1 MCIAV
6 SVSNLPIKTD
16 SVSSLAASKNY
27 YGLNRFFA
35 CSIRYNVE
43 VRTMP
48 IFAEMSMTT
57 FWIIA
62 MVVFLVIEAVTV
74 GIVSVWFA
82 IGALFAMVTAMLG
95 ANLWVQI
102 AVFLVVSA
110 VTLYFTR
117 PLVKKYVNNKVEPTN
132 ADMLIGKECRV
143 VETIDNLTGTG
154 AVYVDGKT
162 WTART
167 VDEEIIPEGQLVK
180 AERIEGV
187 KLIVSKIAPEA

>member
-1 MCIAV
+1 
-6 SVSNLPIKTD
+6 
-16 SVSSLAASKNY
+16 
-27 YGLNRFFA
+27 
-35 CSIRYNVE
+35 
-43 VRTMP
+43 MP
-48 IFAEMSMTT
+48 MFAEMSMTT

-102 AVFLVVSA
+102 TVFLVVSA
-110 VTLYFTR
+110 IALYFTR
-117 PLVKKYVNNKVEPTN
+117 PLVKKFVNNKVEPTN

-143 VETIDNLTGTG
+143 VETIDNLSGTG

-167 VDEEIIPEGQLVK
+167 VDEEIIPEDQLVK

>member
-1 MCIAV
+1 
-6 SVSNLPIKTD
+6 
-16 SVSSLAASKNY
+16 
-27 YGLNRFFA
+27 
-35 CSIRYNVE
+35 
-43 VRTMP
+43 MP
-48 IFAEMSMTT
+48 MFAEMSMTT

-102 AVFLVVSA
+102 TVFLVVSA
-110 VTLYFTR
+110 IALYFTR
-117 PLVKKYVNNKVEPTN
+117 PLVKKFVNNKVEPTN

-143 VETIDNLTGTG
+143 VETIDNLSGTG
-154 AVYVDGKT
+154 ADYVDGKT

-167 VDEEIIPEGQLVK
+167 VDEEIIPKGQLVK

>member
-1 MCIAV
+1 
-6 SVSNLPIKTD
+6 
-16 SVSSLAASKNY
+16 
-27 YGLNRFFA
+27 
-35 CSIRYNVE
+35 
-43 VRTMP
+43 MP
-48 IFAEMSMTT
+48 MFAEMSMTT

-82 IGALFAMVTAMLG
+82 IGALLAMVTAMLG

-102 AVFLVVSA
+102 TVFLVVSA
-110 VTLYFTR
+110 IALYFTR
-117 PLVKKYVNNKVEPTN
+117 PLVKKFVNNKVEPTN

-143 VETIDNLTGTG
+143 VETIDNLSGTG

>member
-1 MCIAV
+1 
-6 SVSNLPIKTD
+6 
-16 SVSSLAASKNY
+16 
-27 YGLNRFFA
+27 
-35 CSIRYNVE
+35 
-43 VRTMP
+43 MP

-167 VDEEIIPEGQLVK
+167 VAEEIIPEGQLVK

>member
-1 MCIAV
+1 
-6 SVSNLPIKTD
+6 
-16 SVSSLAASKNY
+16 
-27 YGLNRFFA
+27 
-35 CSIRYNVE
+35 
-43 VRTMP
+43 MP

-82 IGALFAMVTAMLG
+82 VGALFAMVTAMLG

>member
-1 MCIAV
+1 
-6 SVSNLPIKTD
+6 
-16 SVSSLAASKNY
+16 
-27 YGLNRFFA
+27 
-35 CSIRYNVE
+35 
-43 VRTMP
+43 MP

-74 GIVSVWFA
+74 GIVSIWFA

-102 AVFLVVSA
+102 AVFIVVSA
-110 VTLYFTR
+110 ITLYFTR

-143 VETIDNLTGTG
+143 VETIDNLSGTG

-167 VDEEIIPEGQLVK
+167 VDEEVIPEGQLVK

>member
-1 MCIAV
+1 
-6 SVSNLPIKTD
+6 
-16 SVSSLAASKNY
+16 
-27 YGLNRFFA
+27 
-35 CSIRYNVE
+35 
-43 VRTMP
+43 MP

-187 KLIVSKIAPEA
+187 KLVVSKIAPEA

>member
-1 MCIAV
+1 
-6 SVSNLPIKTD
+6 
-16 SVSSLAASKNY
+16 
-27 YGLNRFFA
+27 
-35 CSIRYNVE
+35 
-43 VRTMP
+43 MP
-48 IFAEMSMTT
+48 MFAEMSMTT

-102 AVFLVVSA
+102 TAFLVVSA
-110 VTLYFTR
+110 IALYFTR
-117 PLVKKYVNNKVEPTN
+117 PLVKKFVNNKVEPTN

-143 VETIDNLTGTG
+143 VETIDNLSGTG

-167 VDEEIIPEGQLVK
+167 VDEEIIPKGQLVK

>member
-1 MCIAV
+1 MYRI
-6 SVSNLPIKTD
+6 T
-16 SVSSLAASKNY
+16 
-27 YGLNRFFA
+27 
-35 CSIRYNVE
+35 NVE

-48 IFAEMSMTT
+48 MFAEMSMTT

-102 AVFLVVSA
+102 TVFLVVSA
-110 VTLYFTR
+110 IALYFTR
-117 PLVKKYVNNKVEPTN
+117 PLVKKFVNNKVEPTN

-143 VETIDNLTGTG
+143 VETIDNISGTG

>member
-1 MCIAV
+1 M
-6 SVSNLPIKTD
+6 T
-16 SVSSLAASKNY
+16 
-27 YGLNRFFA
+27 
-35 CSIRYNVE
+35 NVE

-48 IFAEMSMTT
+48 MFAEMSMTT

-102 AVFLVVSA
+102 TVFLVVSA
-110 VTLYFTR
+110 IALYFTR
-117 PLVKKYVNNKVEPTN
+117 PLVKKFVNNKVEPTN

-143 VETIDNLTGTG
+143 VETIDNLSGTG

>member
-1 MCIAV
+1 
-6 SVSNLPIKTD
+6 
-16 SVSSLAASKNY
+16 
-27 YGLNRFFA
+27 
-35 CSIRYNVE
+35 
-43 VRTMP
+43 MP

-74 GIVSVWFA
+74 GIVSIWFA

-102 AVFLVVSA
+102 AVFIVVSA
-110 VTLYFTR
+110 ITLYFTR
-117 PLVKKYVNNKVEPTN
+117 PLVKKYVNSKVEPTN

-143 VETIDNLTGTG
+143 VETIDNLSGTG

-167 VDEEIIPEGQLVK
+167 VDEEVIPEGQLVK

>member
-1 MCIAV
+1 
-6 SVSNLPIKTD
+6 
-16 SVSSLAASKNY
+16 
-27 YGLNRFFA
+27 
-35 CSIRYNVE
+35 
-43 VRTMP
+43 MP
-48 IFAEMSMTT
+48 MFAEMSMTT

-102 AVFLVVSA
+102 TVFLVVSA
-110 VTLYFTR
+110 IALYFTR
-117 PLVKKYVNNKVEPTN
+117 PLVKKFVNNKVEPTN

-143 VETIDNLTGTG
+143 VETIDNLSGTG

-167 VDEEIIPEGQLVK
+167 ADEEIILEGQLVK